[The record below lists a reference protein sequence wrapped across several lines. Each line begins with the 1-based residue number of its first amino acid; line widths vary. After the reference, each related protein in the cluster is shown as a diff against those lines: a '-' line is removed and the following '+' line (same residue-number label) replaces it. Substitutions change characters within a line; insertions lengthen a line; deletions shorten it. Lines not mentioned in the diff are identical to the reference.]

1 MFSFIESL
9 SLYMYLNSFGCWLNL
24 TSLFAI
30 SIAPSPPLAQPS
42 TTLNSIFLLA
52 NFSLIYSI
60 SFSVSDAYLFNATIT
75 FKPNLFFILS
85 ICLYKLS
92 IPFSIPSIFSSCI
105 FSFSTPP

>member
-1 MFSFIESL
+1 
-9 SLYMYLNSFGCWLNL
+9 MYLNSFGCWLNL

-105 FSFSTPP
+105 FLFLLHHDI

>member
-1 MFSFIESL
+1 
-9 SLYMYLNSFGCWLNL
+9 MYLNSFGCWLNL

-92 IPFSIPSIFSSCI
+92 IPFSRFLLYFLLVFFFFLLHHDI
-105 FSFSTPP
+105 